1 MAYLQTLLS
10 SRLPFAEWLAVAL
23 WPALFLANR
32 LVAGAL
38 MRASER
44 QTSYALENRNSFHR
58 GMDPLWML
66 AQVLFAGAVFTFS
79 LYASGAL
86 FVFLGGGVDVCVM
99 CILGLNLQALLST
112 LAMARPGASEGSLKF
127 SNSYAYRQMA
137 ARLYGVA
144 TLCVMLGLM
153 VAHLALLGGALLTA
167 AAATGY
173 LRRADSQPSIKDQ
186 SG

>member
-1 MAYLQTLLS
+1 MTYLQTLLS
-10 SRLPFAEWLAVAL
+10 SRLPFSEWLAVAL
-23 WPALFLANR
+23 WPVLFLANR
-32 LVAGAL
+32 VVAQAL
-38 MRASER
+38 MRASDR
-44 QTSYALENRNSFHR
+44 QTSYALENRGSFRR

-66 AQVLFAGAVFTFS
+66 AQCLFAGVVFTLS
-79 LYASGAL
+79 LYAGGTL
-86 FVFLGGGVDVCVM
+86 FVFLGGGVDVSVM

-112 LAMARPGASEGSLKF
+112 HAMARPGASEGSLKL
-127 SNSYAYRQMA
+127 SNEYAYRQMA

-153 VAHLALLGGALLTA
+153 VAHLALLGGALLGA

-173 LRRADSQPSIKDQ
+173 LRRARQIKIRDR